1 MTTKTIKVGDLTL
14 RQVKEI
20 LETPCSWSC
29 RECREKHNAMA
40 VLCQIS
46 LDYDLT
52 FDWTYGMF
60 GSVRVFRF
68 KKLRKNG
75 KLTVYSHFITEGLD
89 KGLGWGKTKN
99 LPADNLRHA
108 TPEEKRM
115 LLAFEERNGI

>member
-1 MTTKTIKVGDLTL
+1 MSKLIEQIKSLKGVKTVEQVGDD
-14 RQVKEI
+14 RIVVVFESQWIE
-20 LETPCSWSC
+20 PC
-29 RECREKHNAMA
+29 
-40 VLCQIS
+40 
-46 LDYDLT
+46 DLIKGKIYVDDCT
-52 FDWTYGMF
+52 HGML
-60 GSVRVFRF
+60 GSARVFRF